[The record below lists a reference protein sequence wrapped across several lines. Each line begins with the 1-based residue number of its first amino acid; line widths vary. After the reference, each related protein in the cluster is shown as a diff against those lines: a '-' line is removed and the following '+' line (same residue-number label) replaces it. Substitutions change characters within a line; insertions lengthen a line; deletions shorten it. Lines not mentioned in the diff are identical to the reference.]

1 MQSKRKSGSG
11 RGGSGR
17 LERGAATAATGCLG
31 VDDPKSRPGQVIDI
45 VDRAP
50 LQIGGALGIDRD
62 NGPIPL
68 HDVIPFSGFPEA
80 HGILETGAAAFLHAQ
95 AQPCGAFLGRQ
106 FAQMPRRRLAD
117 FDHEVILEGL
127 LGKVKGWRAPCFRL
141 QSLAVSL
148 QSLSMGQIRLLP
160 DILASQV
167 AAGEVVE
174 RPASVVKELV
184 ENSIDAGAKRITV
197 EFQRGGTRLIRITD
211 DGCGMDRSD
220 ALLCL
225 ERHAT
230 SKIRE
235 SADLAAIM
243 TLGFR
248 GEAVPSIAS
257 ISRFK
262 LATRRREEEAGTLIE
277 VIGGKVTDVRDSGE
291 APGTRIEVADLFFNV
306 PARRK
311 FLRGEQTEAAN
322 LLQQVQILATAHPE
336 IAFTCIRDE
345 REVFRLAAT
354 EDLAVRL
361 RDLHGEEFLSK
372 LVSVPPVEE
381 QGVSVRGW
389 IARPGE
395 GRSDRTLQMTFV
407 NGRMVRSPSL
417 SLPLR
422 EACDGVLA
430 KGLHPPAVLFFDI
443 DPSAVDCNVHPAK
456 REVRFRDPG
465 ALRAAALCAARA
477 AWGTVAPATTETFS
491 ETLGPGRDPLFPPIT
506 SSWKPPVL
514 STQYDL
520 PVQEIISARV
530 AEASGTTFSAPIT
543 HSPSPNLPSFLGQ
556 LAGRYL
562 LFEQEE
568 GLMLVEIRAARE
580 RILFERFLKRLES
593 EELESQRLLLPEI
606 LEMSPADLAWVEA
619 HQALLQS
626 AGLVAETF
634 GQGSLKVDAVP
645 SATSDFP
652 VPEIV
657 IRLIDDLRTLRESP
671 VLDAKGKEALAASVS
686 RIAAAGARLP
696 SGEEAAGLLLKDL
709 LACDL
714 PYATPKGRPT
724 IVQMAPGEL
733 QRKFQA

>member
-1 MQSKRKSGSG
+1 
-11 RGGSGR
+11 
-17 LERGAATAATGCLG
+17 
-31 VDDPKSRPGQVIDI
+31 
-45 VDRAP
+45 
-50 LQIGGALGIDRD
+50 
-62 NGPIPL
+62 
-68 HDVIPFSGFPEA
+68 
-80 HGILETGAAAFLHAQ
+80 
-95 AQPCGAFLGRQ
+95 
-106 FAQMPRRRLAD
+106 
-117 FDHEVILEGL
+117 
-127 LGKVKGWRAPCFRL
+127 
-141 QSLAVSL
+141 
-148 QSLSMGQIRLLP
+148 MGQIRLLS

-197 EFQRGGTRLIRITD
+197 EFQRGGTRLIRVTD

-235 SADLAAIM
+235 SADLAAIT

-345 REVFRLAAT
+345 REVFRLAAS

-372 LVSVPPVEE
+372 LVPVPAVEE
-381 QGVSVRGW
+381 QGISVRGW

-443 DPSAVDCNVHPAK
+443 DPSTVDCNVHPAK

-465 ALRAAALCAARA
+465 ALRASALRAARE
-477 AWGTVAPATTETFS
+477 AWGASVPSRAGETDLAPSSGWGA
-491 ETLGPGRDPLFPPIT
+491 GNDPLFPPIPP
-506 SSWKPPVL
+506 SWKPPVL
-514 STQYDL
+514 STQHDL
-520 PVQEIISARV
+520 PVQEIIAARV
-530 AEASGTTFSAPIT
+530 AEASAPT
-543 HSPSPNLPSFLGQ
+543 SPSPDLPGFLGQ

-606 LEMSPADLAWVEA
+606 LEMSAADLAWVEA

-645 SATSDFP
+645 SAASDFP
-652 VPEIV
+652 VHETV

-686 RIAAAGARLP
+686 RLAAAGARLP
-696 SGEEAAGLLLKDL
+696 SGDEAAGLLLKDL

>member
-1 MQSKRKSGSG
+1 MGS
-11 RGGSGR
+11 
-17 LERGAATAATGCLG
+17 
-31 VDDPKSRPGQVIDI
+31 
-45 VDRAP
+45 
-50 LQIGGALGIDRD
+50 
-62 NGPIPL
+62 
-68 HDVIPFSGFPEA
+68 
-80 HGILETGAAAFLHAQ
+80 
-95 AQPCGAFLGRQ
+95 
-106 FAQMPRRRLAD
+106 
-117 FDHEVILEGL
+117 
-127 LGKVKGWRAPCFRL
+127 
-141 QSLAVSL
+141 
-148 QSLSMGQIRLLP
+148 IRLLP

-197 EFQRGGTRLIRITD
+197 EFQRGGTRLIRVTD
-211 DGCGMDRSD
+211 DGSGMDRSD

-235 SADLAAIM
+235 SSDLAAIM

-322 LLQQVQILATAHPE
+322 LLQQLQILATAHPE

-372 LVSVPPVEE
+372 LVPVPPVEE
-381 QGVSVRGW
+381 SGVSVRGW

-430 KGLHPPAVLFFDI
+430 KGLHPPAVLFFSI
-443 DPSAVDCNVHPAK
+443 DPTTVDCNVHPAK

-465 ALRAAALCAARA
+465 ALRAAALSAARA
-477 AWGTVAPATTETFS
+477 AWGTAAPARTDTFA
-491 ETLGPGRDPLFPPIT
+491 PGHDPLFPPIA
-506 SSWKPPVL
+506 SPWKPSAL
-514 STQYDL
+514 TSQHDL
-520 PVQEIISARV
+520 PVQEITSARV
-530 AEASGTTFSAPIT
+530 AESPLPEFSRQSSAFSVP
-543 HSPSPNLPSFLGQ
+543 FLGQ

-568 GLMLVEIRAARE
+568 GLMMVEIRAARE

-634 GQGSLKVDAVP
+634 GQGSLKVDAIP
-645 SATSDFP
+645 SAASDLP

-671 VLDAKGKEALAASVS
+671 VLDAKGKESLAASVS
-686 RIAAAGARLP
+686 RLAAAGARLP

>member
-1 MQSKRKSGSG
+1 MGS
-11 RGGSGR
+11 
-17 LERGAATAATGCLG
+17 
-31 VDDPKSRPGQVIDI
+31 
-45 VDRAP
+45 
-50 LQIGGALGIDRD
+50 
-62 NGPIPL
+62 
-68 HDVIPFSGFPEA
+68 
-80 HGILETGAAAFLHAQ
+80 
-95 AQPCGAFLGRQ
+95 
-106 FAQMPRRRLAD
+106 
-117 FDHEVILEGL
+117 
-127 LGKVKGWRAPCFRL
+127 
-141 QSLAVSL
+141 
-148 QSLSMGQIRLLP
+148 IRLLP

-197 EFQRGGTRLIRITD
+197 EFQRGGTRLIRVTD
-211 DGCGMDRSD
+211 DGSGMDRSD

-235 SADLAAIM
+235 SSDLAAIM

-322 LLQQVQILATAHPE
+322 LLQQLQILATAHPE

-372 LVSVPPVEE
+372 LVPVPPVEE
-381 QGVSVRGW
+381 SGVSVRGW

-430 KGLHPPAVLFFDI
+430 KGLHPPAVLFFSI
-443 DPSAVDCNVHPAK
+443 DPTTVDCNVHPAK

-465 ALRAAALCAARA
+465 VLRAAALSAARA
-477 AWGTVAPATTETFS
+477 AWGTAAPARTDTFA
-491 ETLGPGRDPLFPPIT
+491 PGHDPLFPPIA
-506 SSWKPPVL
+506 SPWKPSVL
-514 STQYDL
+514 ASQHDL
-520 PVQEIISARV
+520 PVQEITSARV
-530 AEASGTTFSAPIT
+530 AESPLPEFSRQSSAFSVP
-543 HSPSPNLPSFLGQ
+543 FLGQ

-568 GLMLVEIRAARE
+568 GLMMVEIRAARE

-634 GQGSLKVDAVP
+634 GQGSLKVDAIP
-645 SATSDFP
+645 SAASDLP

-686 RIAAAGARLP
+686 RLAAAGARLP